1 MPDRLHIV
9 FFGTYDEGRH
19 PRVRV
24 LREGLIDRGHDVVV
38 SNLPLALDTAG
49 RVRLAAQPWRAP
61 RFVARVLGTWTRLLW
76 RSRAIRSPD
85 VVVVGYLGQFDV
97 HLARC
102 RWPRARLVLD
112 YMVSLADTVRDR
124 GLDRAAATVRILE
137 RIDEA
142 AMARADIVVVDT
154 DRQAEQ
160 IPPRYGPKV
169 IVVPVGAPHAWF
181 DAAAARRGDGPR
193 TSASREAAEPL
204 SVVFFGLFTPLQ
216 GAPTI
221 GRAIRHLADRG
232 IQWTM
237 IGDGQDRAV
246 TMREAGDARVKWI
259 DWVEADALPRSVAAH
274 DVCLGI
280 FGTGAKAARVV
291 PNKVYQGA
299 AAGCAVVTSAT
310 AAQCAVLG
318 DRAIYTPPGD
328 AAALAGEVAA
338 LDDDRTK
345 LATYRRAASELAV
358 GAFTPHVVVGGLAD
372 ALVRAH
378 DEGMPHGAS
387 TRPPLPPNA
396 ALRWHL
402 VQRQLDALRPASIL
416 ECGAGQGAAGS
427 RLAARA
433 SYVGIEPDE
442 TSRSTAASRLPAGAR
457 LLASID
463 ELEESETFELVCA
476 FEVLEH
482 IEDDRRILKQWVER
496 VRPGG
501 HVLVSVPADPER
513 YAPAD
518 ELAGHFR
525 RYSNA
530 DLSDLLESAGLSPVS
545 IERYGF
551 PLGLALEA
559 ARNLVARRR
568 LAREAVPSDIAS
580 RTAGSGRHLQPPAWS
595 GTAIWW
601 GTAPFRYLQRR
612 FPDRGPGL
620 LAVARRPD

>member
-1 MPDRLHIV
+1 VPDRLHII

-24 LREGLIDRGHDVVV
+24 LREGLLDRGHDVMVLN
-38 SNLPLALDTAG
+38 SPLDVDTAG

-61 RFVARVLGTWTRLLW
+61 WFVARLVGAWARLLW
-76 RSRAIRSPD
+76 RSRGIHRPD
-85 VVVVGYLGQFDV
+85 VVIVGYLGQFDV

-102 RWPRARLVLD
+102 RWPRAQLVLD
-112 YMVSLADTVRDR
+112 HMVSLVDTVRDR
-124 GLDRAAATVRILE
+124 GLDRAATVRVLE
-137 RIDEA
+137 LIDDA
-142 AMARADIVVVDT
+142 AAAQADVVLVDT
-154 DRQAEQ
+154 ARQAEQ
-160 IPPRYGPKV
+160 VPTRHGSKV
-169 IVVPVGAPHAWF
+169 VVVPVGAPHAWF
-181 DAAAARRGDGPR
+181 EAGARRSEGTR
-193 TSASREAAEPL
+193 TSASRQRAAEPL

-221 GRAIRHLADRG
+221 GRAIRHLADRE
-232 IQWTM
+232 IRWTM
-237 IGDGQDRAV
+237 IGDGQDRDA
-246 TMREAGDARVKWI
+246 TMREAGGAEVTWL
-259 DWVEADALPRSVAAH
+259 DWVDAGALPRSVAAH

-310 AAQCAVLG
+310 EAQREVLG
-318 DRAIYTPPGD
+318 DAAVYTPPGD
-328 AAALAGEVAA
+328 AAALSGALAA
-338 LDDDRTK
+338 LDDDRTT
-345 LATYRRAASELAV
+345 LAARRRAASHLAV
-358 GAFTPHVVVGGLAD
+358 AAFTPRSVVGGLAD

-378 DEGMPHGAS
+378 DDGMPHGAS
-387 TRPPLPPNA
+387 TQPPLPPNA

-402 VQRQLDALRPASIL
+402 VEQHLDALRPTSIL

-463 ELEESETFELVCA
+463 ELDDSETFDLVCA

-482 IEDDRRILKQWVER
+482 IEDDRRNLKQWVER
-496 VRPGG
+496 VEPGG
-501 HVLVSVPADPER
+501 HVLVSVPADPRR

-525 RYSNA
+525 RYSDT
-530 DLSDLLESAGLSPVS
+530 DLSDLLESAGLSPLS
-545 IERYGF
+545 IRRYGY
-551 PLGLALEA
+551 PLGLVLEA
-559 ARNLVARRR
+559 GRNAVARRR
-568 LAREAVPSDIAS
+568 LARAAGPSDVVS
-580 RTAGSGRHLQPPAWS
+580 RTAASGRHLQPPIWS
-595 GTAIWW
+595 SKAIWW
-601 GTAPFRYLQRR
+601 STAPFRHVQSR

>member
-1 MPDRLHIV
+1 VPDRLRIV

-24 LREGLIDRGHDVVV
+24 LREGLLDRGHDVIV
-38 SNLPLALDTAG
+38 SNLPLSLDTAG
-49 RVRLAAQPWRAP
+49 RVRLASQPWRAP
-61 RFVARVLGTWTRLLW
+61 WFVARIVGTWGRLLW
-76 RSRAIRSPD
+76 RSRRIRRPD

-102 RWPRARLVLD
+102 RWPRARIVLD

-124 GLDRAAATVRILE
+124 GLDRAAATVRMLE
-137 RIDEA
+137 LVDDA
-142 AMARADIVVVDT
+142 AVAQADIVVVDT
-154 DRQAEQ
+154 DRHAEQ
-160 IPPRYGPKV
+160 IPTRHEAKV
-169 IVVPVGAPHAWF
+169 VVVPVGAPHAWF
-181 DAAAARRGDGPR
+181 DAAWQRGGTLAS
-193 TSASREAAEPL
+193 TSRATAEPL

-221 GRAIRHLADRG
+221 GRAIRQLADRG
-232 IQWTM
+232 IRWTM
-237 IGDGQDRAV
+237 IGDGQDRDA
-246 TMREAGDARVKWI
+246 TMREAGDAGVTWI
-259 DWVEADALPRSVAAH
+259 DWVEADALPRSVAAQ

-310 AAQCAVLG
+310 AAQRAVLG
-318 DRAIYTPPGD
+318 DAAVYTAPGD
-328 AAALAGEVAA
+328 AAALAVALA
-338 LDDDRTK
+338 TLDDNRTK
-345 LATYRRAASELAV
+345 LASYRRAASDLAV
-358 GAFTPHVVVGGLAD
+358 AAFTPPAVVGGLAE

-378 DEGMPHGAS
+378 DEGMPHGTS
-387 TRPPLPPNA
+387 TQPPLPPNA

-402 VQRQLDALRPASIL
+402 VQRHLDALRPASIL

-427 RLAARA
+427 RLATRA
-433 SYVGIEPDE
+433 PYVGVEPDD

-457 LLASID
+457 LLASVD
-463 ELEESETFELVCA
+463 ELDDSETFDLVCA

-501 HVLVSVPADPER
+501 HVLVSVPADPQR
-513 YAPAD
+513 YAAAD

-525 RYSNA
+525 RYSDA
-530 DLSDLLESAGLSPVS
+530 DLSDLFESAGLSPIS
-545 IERYGF
+545 IERYGY
-551 PLGLALEA
+551 PLGLALEVG
-559 ARNLVARRR
+559 RNLVARRR
-568 LAREAVPSDIAS
+568 LAHQAVPTDIAS
-580 RTAGSGRHLQPPAWS
+580 RTAGSGRHLQPPVWS
-595 GTAIWW
+595 GKAIWW
-601 GTAPFRYLQRR
+601 GTAPFRYLQGR
-612 FPDRGPGL
+612 FPERGPGL